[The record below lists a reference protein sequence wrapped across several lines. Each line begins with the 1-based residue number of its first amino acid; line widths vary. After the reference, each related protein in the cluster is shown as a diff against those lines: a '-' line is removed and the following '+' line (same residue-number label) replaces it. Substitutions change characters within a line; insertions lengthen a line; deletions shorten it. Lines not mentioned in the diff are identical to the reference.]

1 MVTEG
6 HLPLIFSADAEPTL
20 VNRKILGSQKVP
32 YTNTIHTLDSV
43 EIIASIISEDLNKIG
58 INQNYAPVIDASP
71 NKVVSNRSFGL
82 NMDTVISFSNE
93 FINTTQKRNI
103 IATAK
108 HFPGH
113 GYVKGDTHKELIF
126 IDGEMKEVE
135 NYIPLIQSG
144 VVSIMVAHLAVKNNE
159 EYNTFGLPSTCSRN
173 IVTNLLKD
181 SLEFKG
187 LIVTDALNMG
197 GVVNLENNG
206 LKAAQA
212 GCDQLLMP
220 INEEKVLFDILE
232 LIEKDQSFRMEIYD
246 SVKKIIRLK
255 ICLGKLI

>member
-1 MVTEG
+1 
-6 HLPLIFSADAEPTL
+6 LL
-20 VNRKILGSQKVP
+20 
-32 YTNTIHTLDSV
+32 
-43 EIIASIISEDLNKIG
+43 
-58 INQNYAPVIDASP
+58 
-71 NKVVSNRSFGL
+71 
-82 NMDTVISFSNE
+82 
-93 FINTTQKRNI
+93 
-103 IATAK
+103 
-108 HFPGH
+108 
-113 GYVKGDTHKELIF
+113 
-126 IDGEMKEVE
+126 
-135 NYIPLIQSG
+135 
-144 VVSIMVAHLAVKNNE
+144 
-159 EYNTFGLPSTCSRN
+159 STCSRN

-206 LKAAQA
+206 LNAAQA